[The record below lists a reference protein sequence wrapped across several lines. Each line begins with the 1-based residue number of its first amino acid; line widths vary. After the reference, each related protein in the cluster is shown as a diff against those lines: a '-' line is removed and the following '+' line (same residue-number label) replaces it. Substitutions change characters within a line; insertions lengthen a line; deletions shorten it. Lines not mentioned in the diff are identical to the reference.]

1 VGPLFV
7 DTHVVSYAKRGLLAG
22 SIRGA
27 SISSVSAS
35 ELLLVYG
42 EKRTAA
48 NYYVPLVSK
57 LHWGSIAAS
66 RRDHPFS
73 KLLTDQI
80 VFDFGSDYEPLVEFG
95 SLAIAEMINERR
107 VELLQR
113 SIQFLSKG
121 RQKIIREDFRVLVE
135 NEVRCVPLN
144 TRAVDIGHRLLDAFR
159 SSDQRIKTTFR
170 NTWND
175 LLILSAAWANN
186 EELLSNDDQ
195 LNRFAASSFG
205 EFSQWGSGILKIRFP
220 ALQAPTA
227 RRISGESKRYVNR
240 GWQASFRTRIKQ
252 AL

>member
-1 VGPLFV
+1 M
-7 DTHVVSYAKRGLLAG
+7 
-22 SIRGA
+22 
-27 SISSVSAS
+27 
-35 ELLLVYG
+35 
-42 EKRTAA
+42 
-48 NYYVPLVSK
+48 
-57 LHWGSIAAS
+57 
-66 RRDHPFS
+66 
-73 KLLTDQI
+73 
-80 VFDFGSDYEPLVEFG
+80 EFG
-95 SLAIAEMINERR
+95 SLAIAEMINERK

-144 TRAVDIGHRLLDAFR
+144 TRTVDIGHRLLDAFR